1 MDRRAL
7 ASTAFG
13 VLGFAAG
20 VAAAVLSAPLVGVV
34 AGLLALAAAAFV
46 LPIAGEI
53 RAHQDAV
60 MEMQHGLASLE
71 GEIARLHEEA
81 AAGKEAVSVAE
92 AFTEMVS
99 VHSLQVTGI
108 ATAGLVDQPTGL
120 LDGRYF
126 RAALDG
132 RLATARR
139 HLRPVSLVLLQLDQA
154 EGLPAHEREIAVAAF
169 GEVLTRTLREAD
181 TACLVDDGRF
191 AVILEDTSEGGGVWA
206 AERIRRALASDGG
219 RVQALSAG
227 VASYPTHALDADE
240 LLDRA
245 TTALIRARSG
255 GRGQVEVAPVEQ
267 S

>member
-7 ASTAFG
+7 ASTTLG

-20 VAAAVLSAPLVGVV
+20 VAAAVASAPLLGVV
-34 AGLLALAAAAFV
+34 AGLLALAAAGVV
-46 LPIAGEI
+46 LPAAAEV
-53 RAHQDAV
+53 RTSKEAV
-60 MEMQHGLASLE
+60 AEMQHGLASLE
-71 GEIARLHEEA
+71 GEITRLHQEA

-108 ATAGLVDQPTGL
+108 ATAGLLDQPSGL

-139 HLRPVSLVLLQLDQA
+139 HLRPVSLVLLQLDPGDMA
-154 EGLPAHEREIAVAAF
+154 PAAREAAVASF

-206 AERIRRALASDGG
+206 AERIRRALAGDGG

-255 GRGQVEVAPVEQ
+255 GRGLVEVAPVE
-267 S
+267 